1 MRIAVTIAVVAAGLL
16 AMIPV
21 TSGCH
26 NAEPAV
32 VTTENQGMPSNLQ
45 DDLADSDR
53 TAGGALVWA
62 QNCMRCHNLR
72 RPHERSDREWDL
84 IVHHMRVRAGLTAQE
99 HRLIREFLQS
109 AN

>member
-1 MRIAVTIAVVAAGLL
+1 MRSAVTIAVVVAGLL
-16 AMIPV
+16 ATLSVIP
-21 TSGCH
+21 GCH
-26 NAEPAV
+26 KAGPAV
-32 VTTENQGMPSNLQ
+32 LSTENQGMQ
-45 DDLADSDR
+45 GDLPDAFAKNDR
-53 TAGGALVWA
+53 TPGGALVWA

-72 RPHERSDREWDL
+72 RPRERSDREWDL

>member
-1 MRIAVTIAVVAAGLL
+1 MRKAVTIAIVAAGFL
-16 AMIPV
+16 ATFSV
-21 TSGCH
+21 VSGCH
-26 NAEPAV
+26 NGRPAAA
-32 VTTENQGMPSNLQ
+32 TTDNQGMQS
-45 DDLADSDR
+45 DLPDTFAEKDR
-53 TAGGALVWA
+53 ATGGALVWA

>member
-1 MRIAVTIAVVAAGLL
+1 MKIAVNIAVVAAGLL
-16 AMIPV
+16 AMISV
-21 TSGCH
+21 ISGCH

-32 VTTENQGMPSNLQ
+32 ATAESQGMQSDLQ

-53 TAGGALVWA
+53 TMGGALAWA

-72 RPHERSDREWDL
+72 RPRERSDREWDL

>member
-1 MRIAVTIAVVAAGLL
+1 MRSAVTIAVVLAGVS
-16 AMIPV
+16 ATFSVI
-21 TSGCH
+21 SGCH
-26 NAEPAV
+26 KAGPAM
-32 VTTENQGMPSNLQ
+32 VTIENQSTQ
-45 DDLADSDR
+45 SDLSDAFAENDR
-53 TAGGALVWA
+53 TPGGALVWA

-72 RPHERSDREWDL
+72 RPRERSDREWDL

>member
-1 MRIAVTIAVVAAGLL
+1 MRSAVTIAVVAAGLL
-16 AMIPV
+16 TAFSV
-21 TSGCH
+21 VSGCH
-26 NAEPAV
+26 NGGPAV
-32 VTTENQGMPSNLQ
+32 VATENQGMQS
-45 DDLADSDR
+45 DLPDAFEENDR
-53 TAGGALVWA
+53 TAGGAQVWA

-84 IVHHMRVRAGLTAQE
+84 IVHHMRVRAGLTAKE